1 MNTDT
6 NAPFLAKVASY
17 FTSLY
22 ISLFGAMTLQD
33 FATIT
38 GIIFAVLTFAV
49 NCIYQARDDKRK
61 ERETNARITE
71 ESQKADTASGK

>member
-6 NAPFLAKVASY
+6 NSTFLAKAASY

-38 GIIFAVLTFAV
+38 GIVLAVLTFVV

-61 ERETNARITE
+61 DRETNARIAE
-71 ESQKADTASGK
+71 ESQKASNTSGQ